1 MKLAAEELAIHSEAG
16 AHSQSLIWVRCEM
29 VKSEPSPQE
38 LSTAAVAYPDA
49 DETRRLRAGRLR
61 FFRTIAESVGV
72 QGPTAGVV
80 IAPAVLAGI
89 SGGGTALV
97 ELVAAVAMGFVAYA
111 FVLFTRGFNSA
122 GSVYGFT
129 GAVAGPVFGFV
140 SAWTLMLVYISF
152 TGGLYTVTAA
162 EAQPAFAAVGLHL
175 SWQAYAIVAFVLVM
189 AIAYLDIKFSATVIL
204 AVEGVSML
212 LVVLACSIILAKGG
226 FQGHAFSPA
235 PFRPNGAT
243 LSVLGLGTVLSFST
257 FSGFEA
263 AATLGEEAEQPRRL
277 IPPAIMTSL
286 VVVALY
292 SICVI
297 ALVTNAYPSTD
308 QLATATVP
316 LVTVTDRFV
325 AGWMGD
331 LINFGAMISAFG
343 AALACAVGA
352 SRILFA
358 LGRDAGP
365 TGLHRTSGRTGAPV
379 GALIWVGAGSLLT
392 MLLFISEPLATR
404 AVAISLSYGAD
415 LIIAAYILVVIAG
428 IIFTVRRQVSPVK
441 TVILLVGLAV
451 LGYIAKVAFIPLPPA
466 PFTWDALAAG
476 ITLVVGIV
484 LPFVYPP
491 LRRGIRSSA
500 LLKVGAGALLG
511 ASDSQVSGERIQ
523 PARRPV

>member
-1 MKLAAEELAIHSEAG
+1 
-16 AHSQSLIWVRCEM
+16 M
-29 VKSEPSPQE
+29 VKPEPAGQE
-38 LSTAAVAYPDA
+38 LSAAATAYPDA
-49 DETRRLRAGRLR
+49 DETGRLRAGRLR

-111 FVLFTRGFNSA
+111 FVIFTRGFNSA

-129 GAVAGPVFGFV
+129 GAVAGPIFGFV
-140 SAWTLMLVYISF
+140 SAWTLMLVYVSF
-152 TGGLYTVTAA
+152 AGGLYTVTAA

-175 SWQAYAIVAFVLVM
+175 SWQAYAIVAFILVM

-212 LVVLACSIILAKGG
+212 LVVVACSIILAKGG
-226 FQGHAFSPA
+226 FQGHAFSSA

-243 LSVLGLGTVLSFST
+243 ISVLGLGIVLSFST

-263 AATLGEEAEQPRRL
+263 AATLGEEAKQPRRL
-277 IPPAIMTSL
+277 IPPAIMASL

-292 SICVI
+292 TIGVI
-297 ALVTNAYPSTD
+297 AVVTNAYPSID
-308 QLATATVP
+308 QLSTATVP
-316 LVTVTDRFV
+316 LVTVTDQFV

-343 AALACAVGA
+343 AALACTVGA

-365 TGLHRTSGRTGAPV
+365 TVLYRTSRRTGAPV

-392 MLLFISEPLATR
+392 MLLFIAEPLATR

-415 LIIAAYILVVIAG
+415 LIIAAYILVVIAA
-428 IIFTVRRQVSPVK
+428 IIFTIRRRVNPVK
-441 TVILLVGLAV
+441 TVILLIGLAV
-451 LGYIAKVAFIPLPPA
+451 LGYIVKDAFIPPPPA
-466 PFTWDALAAG
+466 PFKWDAVAAG
-476 ITLVVGIV
+476 ITLVIGIA
-484 LPFVYPP
+484 LPFVHPP
-491 LRRGIRSSA
+491 LRRGIRSSP
-500 LLKVGAGALLG
+500 LLKAGASALLG
-511 ASDSQVSGERIQ
+511 TSDSQVTSE
-523 PARRPV
+523 PPRPTNRPTKRGRQSVPG